1 VAIDISIGSTRGNI
15 PPGSYFII
23 NSLLTKTDI
32 LKNLKIA
39 IQKSGRLNEKSVQLL
54 KNCGLDFENY
64 KSSLITTVSNFNLEI
79 LFLRDDDIPGYVEQ
93 GIADLGIVG
102 ENVIDETQSK
112 VQYLQRLGFG
122 KCTLK
127 LAIAKDSPIERLED
141 LNGKSIATSYPNILQ
156 QFLNDFKIKADIQEI
171 SGSVE
176 IAPGLGLSDAIC
188 DIVSTGGT
196 LKSNGLKPFADV
208 RSSEAILIA
217 RDGIEENP
225 IICEL
230 LQRVQSVLRAKETK
244 YVVLNVEK
252 KNLEQ
257 ITELLH
263 GVKSPTV
270 VPLAEEGWVA
280 VHTVISEDDF
290 WEKINKLKAAGAQGI
305 VVMPIE
311 KIIM

>member
-1 VAIDISIGSTRGNI
+1 M
-15 PPGSYFII
+15 
-23 NSLLTKTDI
+23 
-32 LKNLKIA
+32 KNLKIA

-64 KSSLITTVSNFNLEI
+64 KSSLITTVNNFNLEI
-79 LFLRDDDIPGYVEQ
+79 LFLRDDDIPGYVAQ

-102 ENVIDETQSK
+102 ENVIDESQEK
-112 VQYLQRLGFG
+112 VTYLQRLGFG
-122 KCTLK
+122 RCTLK
-127 LAIAKDSPIERLED
+127 IGIPKDSTIQQLQDLQGKAIA
-141 LNGKSIATSYPNILQ
+141 TTYPNILQ
-156 QFLNDFKIKADIQEI
+156 EFLAEHNLSAEIRQI

-208 RSSEAILIA
+208 RRSEAILIG
-217 RDGIEENP
+217 REELTENP
-225 IICEL
+225 ILCEL

-252 KNLEQ
+252 NNLPQ
-257 ITELLH
+257 ITSLLP

-280 VHTVISEDDF
+280 VHTVIPEDDF
-290 WEKINKLKAAGAQGI
+290 WDKINKLKAAGAQGI

-311 KIIM
+311 KIIL

>member
-1 VAIDISIGSTRGNI
+1 M
-15 PPGSYFII
+15 
-23 NSLLTKTDI
+23 
-32 LKNLKIA
+32 KNLKIA

-79 LFLRDDDIPGYVEQ
+79 LFLRDDDIPGYVDQ

-102 ENVIDETQSK
+102 ENVIDETQAN
-112 VQYLQRLGFG
+112 VEYLQRLGFG

-127 LAIAKDSPIERLED
+127 LAIAKDSPIQELKD
-141 LNGKSIATSYPNILQ
+141 LNGKSIATSYPVILKS
-156 QFLNDFKIKADIQEI
+156 FLDEYKINADIQTI

-208 RSSEAILIA
+208 RKSEAILIG
-217 RDGIEENP
+217 RKGLEENA
-225 IICEL
+225 ILAEL
-230 LQRVQSVLRAKETK
+230 LQRIQSVLRAKETK

-252 KNLEQ
+252 ANLPK

-290 WEKINKLKAAGAQGI
+290 WGKINVLKSAGAQGI

-311 KIIM
+311 KIIL

>member
-1 VAIDISIGSTRGNI
+1 MFACGRQASFIAIKKQTV
-15 PPGSYFII
+15 
-23 NSLLTKTDI
+23 LM
-32 LKNLKIA
+32 KNLKIA

-64 KSSLITTVSNFNLEI
+64 KSSLITLASNFDLEI

-102 ENVIDETQSK
+102 ENVIEESLAQ
-112 VQYLQRLGFG
+112 VEYLQRLGFG

-127 LAIAKDSPIERLED
+127 IAVPKDVTYNSIKD
-141 LNGKSIATSYPNILQ
+141 LDKKSIATSYPNILNK
-156 QFLNDFKIKADIQEI
+156 FLKDHQIDADIQSI

-208 RSSEAILIA
+208 SKSEAILIG
-217 RDGIEENP
+217 RKGIEDNP
-225 IICEL
+225 ILIEL
-230 LQRVQSVLRAKETK
+230 MQRVQSVLRARETK

-252 KNLEQ
+252 DNVPK
-257 ITELLH
+257 ITELLK

-280 VHTVISEDDF
+280 VHTVIPEEDF
-290 WEKINKLKAAGAQGI
+290 WGKINQLKAVGAQGI

-311 KIIM
+311 KIIF

>member
-1 VAIDISIGSTRGNI
+1 M
-15 PPGSYFII
+15 
-23 NSLLTKTDI
+23 
-32 LKNLKIA
+32 KNLKIA

-102 ENVIDETQSK
+102 ENVIDETLSK

-217 RDGIEENP
+217 REGIEENP